1 MYHVQG
7 LTLEPTKIKFS
18 TPCNSVC
25 KNVLPTQRL
34 HFISVSSSLIQEKNV
49 FAVRSFAFTPNV
61 SSTTPADLP
70 NFSQDGMLRN

>member
-7 LTLEPTKIKFS
+7 LNLEPTKIKFS

-34 HFISVSSSLIQEKNV
+34 HFISVFSSLIQEINV
-49 FAVRSFAFTPNV
+49 F
-61 SSTTPADLP
+61 
-70 NFSQDGMLRN
+70 NFSGKGFRTCIHPKCTVNTAQELRN